1 MKYWSILLFV
11 ILLFACSGEQQ
22 QKNATAQKQT
32 EYPDQESWDATIII
46 TREGKTVG
54 HLKAGHVQKFSK
66 KQITLMDE
74 NILVDFFN
82 EQGQHTTRLTAEG
95 GKIFD
100 NTQNMMAY
108 GHVVVVSDSGLT
120 LYTDTLNWNNKKQKL
135 YSRIPI
141 MLTTTENDT
150 LYGDA
155 FESDP
160 SLENY
165 VITNPHGKSSKT
177 IELK

>member
-1 MKYWSILLFV
+1 MKSFMVLLLTF
-11 ILLFACSGEQQ
+11 LLLACSEDQ
-22 QKNATAQKQT
+22 QKTATTVQKSV
-32 EYPDQESWDATIII
+32 EFPDQESWDATIII

-66 KQITLMDE
+66 KQITLMD
-74 NILVDFFN
+74 NIIEVDFYN
-82 EQGQHTTRLTAEG
+82 EEGEHTTRLTADG
-95 GKIFD
+95 GKIYD
-100 NTQNMMAY
+100 NTQDMMAY
-108 GHVVVVSDSGLT
+108 GNVIVVSDSGLT
-120 LYTDTLNWNNKKQKL
+120 LYTDTLSWDNKKQKL
-135 YSRIPI
+135 YSKIPI
-141 MLTTTENDT
+141 MLTSSEQDT

-165 VITNPHGKSSKT
+165 VITNPRGKSSKM